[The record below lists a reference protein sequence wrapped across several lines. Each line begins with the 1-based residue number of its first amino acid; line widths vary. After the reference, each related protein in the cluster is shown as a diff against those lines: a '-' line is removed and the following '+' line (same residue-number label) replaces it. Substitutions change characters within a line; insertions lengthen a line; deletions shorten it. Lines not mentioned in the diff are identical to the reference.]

1 MKIEDITRTSL
12 LCDFYGELLT
22 ERQRQ
27 ITELYVQ
34 ENFTL
39 GEIAGEL
46 GISRQAVHDALRSG
60 QRSLEGYEEKLGLV
74 RRFLETE
81 KAIENIDQRIQRLIE
96 QAGAGCTG
104 AAERAAASGSAVK
117 KKEPDTGIAA
127 GELTAELKEIRA
139 IIDRLEE

>member
-60 QRSLEGYEEKLGLV
+60 QRSLAGYEEKLGLV
-74 RRFLETE
+74 QRFLQT
-81 KAIENIDQRIQRLIE
+81 QH
-96 QAGAGCTG
+96 
-104 AAERAAASGSAVK
+104 
-117 KKEPDTGIAA
+117 
-127 GELTAELKEIRA
+127 
-139 IIDRLEE
+139 

>member
-34 ENFTL
+34 ENLTL

-46 GISRQAVHDALRSG
+46 GISRQAVHDALRGG
-60 QRSLEGYEEKLGLV
+60 QRSLESYEEKLGLV

-81 KAIENIDQRIQRLIE
+81 KAIEIIDQKIQRLIE
-96 QAGAGCTG
+96 AAEDQSGVIRSDAVGAEKSGAAGAGQG
-104 AAERAAASGSAVK
+104 RNRS
-117 KKEPDTGIAA
+117 DLI
-127 GELTAELKEIRA
+127 AELKEIRT
-139 IIDRLEE
+139 IIDQLEE

>member
-34 ENFTL
+34 ENLTL

-46 GISRQAVHDALRSG
+46 GISRQAVHDALCGG
-60 QRSLEGYEEKLGLV
+60 QRSLESY
-74 RRFLETE
+74 
-81 KAIENIDQRIQRLIE
+81 
-96 QAGAGCTG
+96 
-104 AAERAAASGSAVK
+104 
-117 KKEPDTGIAA
+117 
-127 GELTAELKEIRA
+127 
-139 IIDRLEE
+139 